1 MWVIPIGWRY
11 SKARVTPAATGTGWP
26 GAQIPF
32 QCVAASI
39 GQATAHWLT
48 SGPLVPA
55 VMASCAVPGLL
66 PPVEI
71 GGGRYFDGG
80 LVDSFP
86 PRRIPFPVIPNVR
99 G

>member
-55 VMASCAVPGLL
+55 VMASCAVPAASYPFSGYPERTRLTPRTQPL
-66 PPVEI
+66 
-71 GGGRYFDGG
+71 
-80 LVDSFP
+80 FP
-86 PRRIPFPVIPNVR
+86 SAGATARS